1 MPSAL
6 PSKTVAL
13 LVPKVTLNFMSTFQ
27 TKELFSIHHHVIN
40 LKPNPPPPKCL
51 LISTPVELP
60 SSSLAAA
67 KCLLARCD
75 ISGLTF

>member
-40 LKPNPPPPKCL
+40 LKPNPPPQNVYLFQPRWNSPPALWLPQNACL
-51 LISTPVELP
+51 RDAIFRV
-60 SSSLAAA
+60 
-67 KCLLARCD
+67 
-75 ISGLTF
+75 